1 MTEARARYIVNL
13 GGTLWWVLIRFCRTD
28 LQEEKTKQKSV
39 RNFLF
44 LMLICCLIA
53 FVSIKATTPNPLY
66 VVNGIIVSKSE
77 FEKYERNDIESVNEF
92 KGDAATAIYGE
103 KGRNGVL
110 LMTLS
115 HKRK

>member
-1 MTEARARYIVNL
+1 MTEASARYIVNF

-28 LQEEKTKQKSV
+28 LQNERTKQKSA

-44 LMLICCLIA
+44 LILICYLIA
-53 FVSIKATTPNPLY
+53 FFSIKLSTPNPLY

-77 FEKYERNDIESVNEF
+77 FEKYEPNDIESINEF

-103 KGRNGVL
+103 KGKNGVL
-110 LMTLS
+110 LMTLYR
-115 HKRK
+115 KRK